1 MSRSDDLRELI
12 GEIQRHQE
20 TSRKMLDAMHHLVE
34 EDLPRIGRTTTASVA
49 AAGLLENYYT
59 AIETVFVRVSQSFG
73 NSLDRERWHSDLLHR
88 MTLMV
93 PDVRPAVIS
102 AETCNMLD
110 ELMRFRHFKRYYFQ
124 LDYDWNRLDYL
135 MDLVERLSPR
145 LADDLT
151 VFEQYVKD
159 LIARAD
165 ADT

>member
-1 MSRSDDLRELI
+1 
-12 GEIQRHQE
+12 
-20 TSRKMLDAMHHLVE
+20 
-34 EDLPRIGRTTTASVA
+34 
-49 AAGLLENYYT
+49 
-59 AIETVFVRVSQSFG
+59 
-73 NSLDRERWHSDLLHR
+73 
-88 MTLMV
+88 MV

-102 AETCNMLD
+102 AETCSMLD

-151 VFEQYVKD
+151 IFERYVKD